1 MRGSLKISQQDTRYK
16 EHLVL
21 LNNDSRRQ
29 ESKEKDSLD
38 FLDGHANGHK
48 SNKPKSGM
56 VESDIIFISTVVS
69 TVVFCIVVLL
79 IYYLYIYKC
88 RRTRNSQINTNNN
101 ANDNDHS
108 SVNDHANS
116 SNKEPQQSRK
126 SLIVNSIIVM
136 VRVTCWLLIFP
147 VTF

>member
-56 VESDIIFISTVVS
+56 VESDIIFISTMVS
-69 TVVFCIVVLL
+69 TVVFCVVVLL

-101 ANDNDHS
+101 ANDNDS

-147 VTF
+147 VIF